1 MYFSLVK
8 LNPNPRIIEH
18 KPSSHGGINS
28 IKSKKTGILDYSSN
42 INPLGCHPGVKKYL
56 KKQMNL
62 LSIYPDSNS
71 TELRK
76 NLEWYTKIPEKQIVV
91 GNGATEIIYNF
102 CQAFLNKKTPVL
114 IPIPTFS
121 EYEVAAKLQNCKISF
136 FKTMNLS
143 NDIDYFLKKIP
154 KGGCVFVCNPNNPT
168 GVLISR
174 QKMQKIIQTAKK
186 KSTLVFVDE
195 CFIEL
200 SEPKQSIIK
209 DLKKYDNL
217 FVLRS
222 LTKSFGLAGIR
233 IGYGLGNKKL
243 VTILNNLKIPW
254 NVSGIAQ
261 KAASAALCYHDYLDK
276 TCKIIHKEKIN
287 LKNSISKINGFTC
300 FNTDTNFILIK
311 TKIKSNVLQ
320 KKLLRKK
327 ILIRDCNS
335 FRGLNNNYIRIA
347 VKTPKENKKLI
358 KALEAV

>member
-1 MYFSLVK
+1 MK
-8 LNPNPRIIEH
+8 LNTNPRVREH

-28 IKSKKTGILDYSSN
+28 IKSKKNGILDYSSN

-56 KKQMNL
+56 KKQMDL
-62 LSIYPDSNS
+62 LSIYPDSDS
-71 TELRK
+71 TNLKK
-76 NLEWYTKIPEKQIVV
+76 NLEWYTKISEKLIVV

-102 CQAFLNKKTPVL
+102 CKAFLNKKTPVL

-121 EYEVAAKLQNCKISF
+121 EYEAAAKLQNCKISF
-136 FKTMNLS
+136 FKTMNL
-143 NDIDYFLKKIP
+143 NENFDEFLSKIP
-154 KGGCVFVCNPNNPT
+154 KKGCVFVCNPNNPT
-168 GVLISR
+168 GVLLSK
-174 QKMQKIIQTAKK
+174 QKIKKIIQIASK

-200 SEPKQSIIK
+200 SDPKQSVIK
-209 DLKKYDNL
+209 EIRKFENL

-243 VTILNNLKIPW
+243 VTILNNIKIPW

-261 KAASAALCYHDYLDK
+261 KAASAALCYNNYLDK
-276 TCKIIHKEKIN
+276 SSRIILKEKIN

-300 FNTDTNFILIK
+300 FNSDTNFILIK
-311 TKIKSNVLQ
+311 TKTKSNILQ

-335 FRGLNNNYIRIA
+335 FRGLDNNYIRIA
-347 VKTPKENKKLI
+347 VKTSKENKKLI

>member
-1 MYFSLVK
+1 MK
-8 LNPNPRIIEH
+8 LNTNPRIREH

-28 IKSKKTGILDYSSN
+28 IKSKKNGIIDYSSN

-56 KKQMNL
+56 KKQMDV
-62 LSIYPDSNS
+62 LSIYPDSDS
-71 TELRK
+71 ADLKK
-76 NLEWYTKIPEKQIVV
+76 NLEWYTKISEKLIVV

-102 CQAFLNKKTPVL
+102 SKAFLNKKTPVL

-121 EYEVAAKLQNCKISF
+121 EYEAAAKLQNCKISF
-136 FKTMNLS
+136 FKTMNL
-143 NDIDYFLKKIP
+143 NENFDEFLSKIP
-154 KGGCVFVCNPNNPT
+154 KKGCVFVCNPNNPT
-168 GVLISR
+168 GVLLSK
-174 QKMQKIIQTAKK
+174 QKIKKIIQIASK

-200 SEPKQSIIK
+200 SDPKQSVIK
-209 DLKKYDNL
+209 EIRKFENL

-233 IGYGLGNKKL
+233 IGYGIGNKKL
-243 VTILNNLKIPW
+243 VTILNNIKIPW

-261 KAASAALCYHDYLDK
+261 KAASAALCYHNYLDK
-276 TCKIIHKEKIN
+276 SSRIILKEKIN

-300 FNTDTNFILIK
+300 FNSDTNFILIK
-311 TKIKSNVLQ
+311 TKTKSNILQ

-335 FRGLNNNYIRIA
+335 FRGLDNNYIRIA
-347 VKTPKENKKLI
+347 VKTSKENKKLI

>member
-1 MYFSLVK
+1 MK
-8 LNPNPRIIEH
+8 LNTNPRVREH

-28 IKSKKTGILDYSSN
+28 IKSKKNGILDYSSN

-56 KKQMNL
+56 KKQMDL
-62 LSIYPDSNS
+62 LSIYPDSDS
-71 TELRK
+71 TDLKK
-76 NLEWYTKIPEKQIVV
+76 NLEWYTKISEKLIVV

-102 CQAFLNKKTPVL
+102 CKAFLNKKTPVL

-121 EYEVAAKLQNCKISF
+121 EYEAAAKLQNCKISF
-136 FKTMNLS
+136 FKTMNL
-143 NDIDYFLKKIP
+143 NENFDEFLSKIP
-154 KGGCVFVCNPNNPT
+154 KKGCVFVCNPNNPT
-168 GVLISR
+168 GVLLSK
-174 QKMQKIIQTAKK
+174 QKIKKIIQIASK

-200 SEPKQSIIK
+200 SDPKQSVIK
-209 DLKKYDNL
+209 EIRKFENL

-243 VTILNNLKIPW
+243 VTILNNIKIPW

-261 KAASAALCYHDYLDK
+261 KAASAALCYHNYLDK
-276 TCKIIHKEKIN
+276 SSRIILKEKIN

-300 FNTDTNFILIK
+300 FNSDTNFILIK
-311 TKIKSNVLQ
+311 TKTKSNILQ

-335 FRGLNNNYIRIA
+335 FRGLDNNYIRIA
-347 VKTPKENKKLI
+347 VKTSKENKKLI

>member
-1 MYFSLVK
+1 MALVK
-8 LNPNPRIIEH
+8 LNTNPRVREH

-28 IKSKKTGILDYSSN
+28 IKSKKNGILDYSSN

-56 KKQMNL
+56 KKQMDL
-62 LSIYPDSNS
+62 LSIYPDSDS
-71 TELRK
+71 TDLKK
-76 NLEWYTKIPEKQIVV
+76 NLEWYTKISEKLIVV

-102 CQAFLNKKTPVL
+102 CKAFLNKKTPVL

-121 EYEVAAKLQNCKISF
+121 EYEAAAKLQNCKISF
-136 FKTMNLS
+136 FKTMNL
-143 NDIDYFLKKIP
+143 NENFDEFLSKIP
-154 KGGCVFVCNPNNPT
+154 KKGCVFVCNPNNPT
-168 GVLISR
+168 GVLLSK
-174 QKMQKIIQTAKK
+174 QKIKKIIQIASK

-200 SEPKQSIIK
+200 SDPKQSVIK
-209 DLKKYDNL
+209 EIRKFENL

-243 VTILNNLKIPW
+243 VTILNNIKIPW

-261 KAASAALCYHDYLDK
+261 KAASAALCYNNYLDK
-276 TCKIIHKEKIN
+276 SSRIILKEKIN

-300 FNTDTNFILIK
+300 FNSDTNFILIK
-311 TKIKSNVLQ
+311 TKTKSNILQ

-335 FRGLNNNYIRIA
+335 FRGLDNNYIRIA
-347 VKTPKENKKLI
+347 VKTSKENKKLI